1 MNRFDAMDC
10 ERIEAKLPL
19 FAARELSNGEA
30 ASVSAHLDACPRCRE
45 ALASFVAI
53 EQALVA
59 RRDEVPAID
68 AFLPD
73 LRAAGFRAR
82 RGLLIRSFRAIMSVP
97 GVAIVLVMWGG
108 LLFGRYSD
116 RLMGQGTDKTVL
128 ERLTAMAQRGL
139 DAMVAA
145 AGGDA
150 WTLTAVYGALAIAVI
165 VSAGA
170 MTMRFVRH

>member
-1 MNRFDAMDC
+1 MDC

-19 FAARELSNGEA
+19 FVARELSADEA
-30 ASVSAHLDACPRCRE
+30 ASVSAHLDACPQCRE
-45 ALASFVAI
+45 ALTAFASI

-82 RGLLIRSFRAIMSVP
+82 RSILIRGFRAVMSVP
-97 GVAIVLVMWGG
+97 GVAIVLVMWGA
-108 LLFGRYSD
+108 LLIGRYSD
-116 RLMGQGTDKTVL
+116 RLTGEATQKTML
-128 ERLTAMAQRGL
+128 ERLTAVAKQGL

-150 WTLTAVYGALAIAVI
+150 WTLTAVYGALAIGVI

-170 MTMRFVRH
+170 LTMRLVRD